1 MAEFA
6 YEAVAAASGQRSQ
19 GTLTANTE
27 REAMAQLDARGLCP
41 VRIQPAGGSVQRRW
55 GFGGGV
61 RARHMA
67 SFYSQLADLLRAG
80 VPLLRSLDILE
91 RMGAQ
96 ANLQAALRDVRAR
109 VADGSGLA
117 QAMAQHPRV
126 FGELAVSMVRAGRS
140 EERRVGK

>member
-1 MAEFA
+1 MAEFTFTA
-6 YEAVAAASGQRSQ
+6 LSPAGVRSSGTVTASS
-19 GTLTANTE
+19 E
-27 REAMAQLDARGLCP
+27 REAMSIIDARGLYP
-41 VRIQPAGGSVQRRW
+41 VQITQAQSAARRW
-55 GFGGGV
+55 GFGGRV

-67 SFYSQLADLLRAG
+67 TFYSQLADLLKAG

-96 ANLQAALRDVRAR
+96 ANLQIALRDVRTR
-109 VADGSGLA
+109 VADGSSLA